1 MNTRERVFGIAYWVA
16 QAIWI
21 SVCVAALVIYIR
33 TRSNATDADVFLG
46 YAMIV
51 LSFPSG
57 SIVFGIQARLG
68 SLANIQ
74 VGSIWMW
81 AEMLIIGYLQW
92 FVLLPLVIR
101 AVRRR
106 VAARTKGQGAGSG

>member
-16 QAIWI
+16 QAIWV
-21 SVCVAALVIYIR
+21 SVCVATLVIYIR
-33 TRSNATDADVFLG
+33 NRTNATDADVFLG
-46 YAMIV
+46 YAMIA

-57 SIVFGIQARLG
+57 SIVFAIQARLAG
-68 SLANIQ
+68 LANIQ
-74 VGSIWMW
+74 VGSIGMW

-101 AVRRR
+101 AIRRR
-106 VAARTKGQGAGSG
+106 VSARAKGQGAGSS